1 MGVRYECDTLRNNT
15 EPDMVPAQLKEKIM
29 REIRPAIMLFLI
41 FTVLCGGIYPATVTT
56 IASLL
61 FSDQAGGSLLTDQ
74 DNRVVGSSLIGQPFS
89 VPEYFWSRPSA
100 TAGFAYNPLASGGS
114 NYSQTNPDFIKKV
127 RDRVAILR
135 ESGVA
140 GTIPAELVEASA
152 SGLDPDITP
161 QAAILQIPRVAKARG
176 MRENEL
182 QQLVESHTEDRL
194 WGIFGQSRVNVLQLN
209 LALDGKH

>member
-1 MGVRYECDTLRNNT
+1 
-15 EPDMVPAQLKEKIM
+15 M
-29 REIRPAIMLFLI
+29 REIRPAIVLFLV

-56 IASLL
+56 IASLV
-61 FSDQAGGSLLTDQ
+61 FPDQAAGSLLTDP

-89 VPEYFWSRPSA
+89 APEYFWPRPSA
-100 TAGFAYNPLASGGS
+100 TAGFSYNPLASGGS

-127 RDRVAILR
+127 RDRVTLWC

-161 QAAILQIPRVAKARG
+161 ETAILQIPRVAKARG

-182 QQLVESHTEDRL
+182 QQLVASHIEDRL
-194 WGIFGQSRVNVLQLN
+194 WGIFGQPRVNVLLLN
-209 LALDGKH
+209 RALDGKH